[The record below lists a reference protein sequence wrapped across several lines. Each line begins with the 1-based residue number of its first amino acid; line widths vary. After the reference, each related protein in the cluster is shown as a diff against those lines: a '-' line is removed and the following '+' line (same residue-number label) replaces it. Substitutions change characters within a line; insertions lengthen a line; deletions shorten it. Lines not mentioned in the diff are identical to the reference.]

1 MQTPP
6 RVISLDDH
14 FIPAAD
20 EPIFNHIRDDYK
32 DYKNSPPTINGFAS
46 RNDYNK
52 KMDTSLR

>member
-1 MQTPP
+1 
-6 RVISLDDH
+6 VISLDEH

-20 EPIFNHIRDDYK
+20 EPTFNHIRDDYK